1 METYSQG
8 YISAFKVLPCSYE
21 FPVLKKNDFFMFWQI
36 GKCFTWESLGVKI
49 CFGLKPCV
57 PINASSVV
65 NKECDILRANRFTK
79 FFPMNFDSENPQV
92 RTAFSKVS
100 LSRLFHKMVIQ
111 HNYLGK
117 IEELLPEKSV
127 GSLLSN
133 SQPTSGQQSADKWQL
148 LVNKRP
154 TVSWQF
160 SQCFCCWTTDGRQI
174 FG

>member
-1 METYSQG
+1 
-8 YISAFKVLPCSYE
+8 
-21 FPVLKKNDFFMFWQI
+21 
-36 GKCFTWESLGVKI
+36 
-49 CFGLKPCV
+49 
-57 PINASSVV
+57 
-65 NKECDILRANRFTK
+65 
-79 FFPMNFDSENPQV
+79 MNFDSENPQV
-92 RTAFSKVS
+92 RNAFSKVS

-154 TVSWQF
+154 TVS
-160 SQCFCCWTTDGRQI
+160 
-174 FG
+174 